1 MLDNDLLSDDFLN
14 SVEIINKLEDLIQA
28 FACSLDIEEA
38 MRVTLHKMLE
48 YMNAEAASIFMLNRF
63 DLLIC
68 QGCAGQVDIQDPTL
82 KMGMKVLQRA
92 VKESKVILVEDTSSC
107 DEYLQSKNIG
117 AGIATRSI
125 VCAPLVIRGETIGA
139 VELINKEVSPASPEG
154 RFDEPDT
161 HLLSLLCASAALAI
175 HNAIMAEEVVRSGKV
190 QEQLDIAR
198 SIQESFLPVSNDN
211 QPIVGLNIP
220 ARNMSGDFFDFLLLP
235 DGKYMFNIGDVSG
248 KGIEAALL
256 MAKGSSLYHCLAK
269 TIDSPAEIL
278 QIINRELQ
286 EMTTRGLY
294 ITMIGGIYDPATGQ
308 VTLAN
313 AGHPPAIHDA
323 GQCEFSLYE
332 SLSPPVGIIPDQQF
346 DEVSFSLAKGSLYLY
361 TDGLSE
367 GLVRHTAGLDE
378 ITGLQNLIRRF
389 ADLPPQKR
397 LEKFAEEVSIS
408 GSRFDD
414 LTILILEDADS
425 T

>member
-1 MLDNDLLSDDFLN
+1 MSDIDVLSDELLN
-14 SVEIINKLEDLIQA
+14 RVEIINKLEDLIQA
-28 FACSLDIEEA
+28 FACSLDIENA
-38 MRVTLHKMLE
+38 MKVTLNKMLE
-48 YMNAEAASIFMLNRF
+48 YMNAEAASLFMLNRN
-63 DLLIC
+63 DELIC
-68 QGCAGQVDIQDPTL
+68 QGSAGQVDIQDPTL
-82 KMGMKVLQRA
+82 KLGLKVLNRA
-92 VKESKVILVEDTSSC
+92 VKESKVILIEDTSHS
-107 DEYLQSKNIG
+107 DDYIQSEADRK
-117 AGIATRSI
+117 GIATRSI
-125 VCAPLVIRGETIGA
+125 VCAPLVIRGEIIGA
-139 VELINKEVSPASPEG
+139 VELINKVVTPDNPQG
-154 RFDEPDT
+154 RFDVSDT

-190 QEQLDIAR
+190 QQQLDIAR
-198 SIQESFLPVSNDN
+198 SIQESFLPVSNAS

-269 TIDSPAEIL
+269 SIESPAEIL
-278 QIINRELQ
+278 RVINQELQ
-286 EMTTRGLY
+286 EMSTRGLY
-294 ITMIGGIYDPATGQ
+294 ITMIGGVYDPQTRQ

-313 AGHPPAIHDA
+313 AGHPPAIHDRGRNDFA
-323 GQCEFSLYE
+323 LYE
-332 SLSPPVGIIPDQQF
+332 SLSPPVGIIPEQEF

-367 GLVRHTAGLDE
+367 GLVRHTSGLDE
-378 ITGLQNLIRRF
+378 TTGLQNLIRRF
-389 ADLPPQKR
+389 ASVPPQQR

-414 LTILILEDADS
+414 LTVLILEDAGS
-425 T
+425 S

>member
-14 SVEIINKLEDLIQA
+14 SVDIINKLEELIQA

-38 MRVTLHKMLE
+38 MKVILGKMLE
-48 YMNAEAASIFMLNRF
+48 YMNAEGASIFMLNRF

-82 KMGMKVLQRA
+82 KLGLKIVQRA
-92 VKESKVILVEDTSSC
+92 VKESKVILVEDTSCSE
-107 DEYLQSKNIG
+107 DYLQS
-117 AGIATRSI
+117 ATSTGIATRSI
-125 VCAPLVIRGETIGA
+125 VCAPLIINGETIGA
-139 VELINKEVSPASPEG
+139 VELINKVVSPEHPQG
-154 RFDEPDT
+154 RFDEADT

-190 QEQLDIAR
+190 QQQLDIAR
-198 SIQESFLPVSNDN
+198 SIQESFLPASTDN

-235 DGKYMFNIGDVSG
+235 NGKYMFNIGDVSG

-294 ITMIGGIYDPATGQ
+294 ITMIGGLYDPKTGQ

-313 AGHPPAIHDA
+313 AGHPPAIHDS
-323 GQCEFSLYE
+323 GQREFALYE

-346 DEVSFSLAKGSLYLY
+346 EEETFSLAKGSLYLY

-367 GLVRHTAGLDE
+367 GLVRHTDGLDE
-378 ITGLQNLIRRF
+378 VTGLQNLIHKF
-389 ADLPPQKR
+389 ADLPPQQR
-397 LEKFAEEVSIS
+397 LERFAEEVSVS
-408 GSRFDD
+408 GSQFDD
-414 LTILILEDADS
+414 LTVLILEDAGS
-425 T
+425 N

>member
-1 MLDNDLLSDDFLN
+1 MLDNDFLSDEFLN
-14 SVEIINKLEDLIQA
+14 RVEIINKLEDLIQA
-28 FACSLDIEEA
+28 FACSLDIDDA

-48 YMNAEAASIFMLNRF
+48 YMDAEAASIFMLNRF
-63 DLLIC
+63 DQLIC
-68 QGCAGQVDIQDPTL
+68 HGCAGQVDIQDPTL
-82 KMGMKVLQRA
+82 KMGMKVVKRA
-92 VKESKVILVEDTSSC
+92 VDESKVILVKDTSCSDDFIQ
-107 DEYLQSKNIG
+107 DESDG
-117 AGIATRSI
+117 SGITTRSI

-139 VELINKEVSPASPEG
+139 VELINKVVSPDNPVG
-154 RFDEPDT
+154 RFDDSDS

-198 SIQESFLPVSNDN
+198 SIQESFLPASNN
-211 QPIVGLNIP
+211 KQPIVGLNIP

-235 DGKYMFNIGDVSG
+235 NGKYMFNIGDVSG

-278 QIINRELQ
+278 QVINRELQ

-294 ITMIGGIYDPATGQ
+294 ITMIGGIYDPETRQ

-313 AGHPPAIHDA
+313 AGHPPAIHDS
-323 GQCEFSLYE
+323 GQRQFTLYE
-332 SLSPPVGIIPDQQF
+332 SLSPPVGIIPEQQF
-346 DEVSFSLAKGSLYLY
+346 EEVSFSLAKGSLYLY

-367 GLVRHTAGLDE
+367 GLVRHTDGLDE
-378 ITGLQNLIRRF
+378 VTGLLSLIRR
-389 ADLPPQKR
+389 
-397 LEKFAEEVSIS
+397 
-408 GSRFDD
+408 
-414 LTILILEDADS
+414 
-425 T
+425 